1 MLSSNKNPMPSFHE
15 CRIYINKYLK
25 ISVIWYILRN
35 MTGVKKK
42 PKQEMSVIDG
52 KLCMTTCLNCSKRN
66 LSVAYFAPTP
76 SNQNIKKF
84 ADFIQACDIGDVE
97 MIKGLVS
104 TRCKYCRETNSAS
117 KRQVTGNGMASVKNR
132 MLQKIKEDMQEKG
145 CAICGCFDI
154 ERLECDHPDRKN
166 KVGKV
171 LDPHKWN
178 GNTSAEDLWNEY
190 QKCQVLC
197 SSCHSMQPS
206 HNAFRGADS
215 SQIEAKSSYSEE
227 YSKKVHR
234 EYKEK
239 MQAYNR
245 KRKRDIG
252 SCAMCQMEV
261 VEGNETGFQ
270 WAHNDERDKVAC
282 VSKLCEN
289 AYNEKNIQ
297 KIDDEISKCQ
307 LLCSGCHKVFQTQ
320 VRFKKSFEEW
330 DALIA
335 RGVNATR

>member
-1 MLSSNKNPMPSFHE
+1 MP
-15 CRIYINKYLK
+15 
-25 ISVIWYILRN
+25 
-35 MTGVKKK
+35 GKKTK
-42 PKQEMSVIDG
+42 PKHEMVIIDG
-52 KLCMTTCLNCSKRN
+52 KLCMTTCNNCSKRN
-66 LSVAYFAPTP
+66 ISVAHFAPLP
-76 SNQNIKKF
+76 SNNNIKKF
-84 ADFIQACDIGDVE
+84 SDFAKACDSGDHE
-97 MIKGLVS
+97 AIQMLLQKN
-104 TRCKYCRETNSAS
+104 CKECRETNSKS
-117 KRQVTGNGMASVKNR
+117 KSNTVDEGLEATKNR

-171 LDPHKWN
+171 LDPRIWSGPAAPEN
-178 GNTSAEDLWNEY
+178 MWNEY

-197 SSCHSMQPS
+197 SSCHVMQPS

-245 KRKRDIG
+245 KRKRDNG
-252 SCAMCQMEV
+252 GCAMCQMEV
-261 VEGNETGFQ
+261 VEGNETAFQ
-270 WAHNDERDKVAC
+270 WAHIDERDKVAC

-289 AYNEKNIQ
+289 AYNEKNIK
-297 KIDDEISKCQ
+297 KIDDEISKCK